1 MPDGPILIVDDNP
14 ANMKLA
20 SFVLTSK
27 GYTVRTASNAKEALI
42 EIASFPPRLV
52 LMDIQLPDIDGL
64 ELTRRLK
71 AEPATRAIIVV
82 AVTAYA
88 MAGDEDKARRAGCDG
103 YITKPIDTRTLATL
117 WIFIS
122 IRPAKRLGN
131 NCRTAARAVSSM
143 KRSGASGIMFDHRAR
158 RQALPRRRISCWHCA
173 LPGTS
178 PDRPHVS
185 ALQPNA
191 RRSGTMQFP
200 R

>member
-27 GYTVRTASNAKEALI
+27 GYTVRTASDAKEALA

-52 LMDIQLPDIDGL
+52 LMDIQLPDINGL

-88 MAGDEDKARRAGCDG
+88 MAVDEEKARRAGCDG
-103 YITKPIDTRTLATL
+103 SISKPIAHRTLAPT
-117 WIFIS
+117 
-122 IRPAKRLGN
+122 G
-131 NCRTAARAVSSM
+131 
-143 KRSGASGIMFDHRAR
+143 
-158 RQALPRRRISCWHCA
+158 
-173 LPGTS
+173 
-178 PDRPHVS
+178 
-185 ALQPNA
+185 
-191 RRSGTMQFP
+191 
-200 R
+200 